1 MHLYSTSVTIMGM
14 RRKTKKP
21 VKACYTEQPN
31 EKHKTKPSLVEPT
44 QMNTLRR
51 ISSDFLIAEPS
62 FGSGIAR
69 LVDFG
74 CAFDAYNKSAT
85 PAEADFRATLSDWI
99 SVGFDIL
106 DAADLL
112 EQTKKIA

>member
-1 MHLYSTSVTIMGM
+1 
-14 RRKTKKP
+14 
-21 VKACYTEQPN
+21 
-31 EKHKTKPSLVEPT
+31 
-44 QMNTLRR
+44 MNTLRR